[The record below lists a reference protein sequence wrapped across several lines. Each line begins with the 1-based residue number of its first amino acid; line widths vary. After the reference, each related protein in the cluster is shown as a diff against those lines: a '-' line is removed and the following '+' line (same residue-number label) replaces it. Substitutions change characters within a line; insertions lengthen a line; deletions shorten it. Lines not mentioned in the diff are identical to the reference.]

1 MQMEPGAASAC
12 TDIDTVTAQK
22 GGRGGMRAGERE
34 KKFVIFRSFHLKHK
48 TFAGSVRCAKV

>member
-1 MQMEPGAASAC
+1 MEPGAASAC